1 MKNFFFIMIFFVII
15 FSCGFATPV
24 FAFDWV
30 ALHNQA
36 DAMTA
41 EQARAKVQET
51 PASKENLYVLG
62 LVYLNIYEIQKAQE
76 TFQEILSINPQ
87 KIEAR
92 WGYAEVLRRKHRLE
106 EAIAILQ
113 ELIKERPDYSPAFIT
128 LAYIKYIQRDFN
140 ESVRLTGIVIN
151 HRRQN
156 VDDANFLRAHGLYGA
171 AKGMIAHY
179 GGPISKAVNGA
190 AVLRHLNIIQRL
202 APDSPVVNFGLGSYY
217 MLIPPMF
224 GQDFDKAQEYLEK
237 AIEADPLFPD
247 AYVRLAQIHKKNGDD
262 VKYQENMQKALA
274 LDPKNTLALDVQ
286 SGECFFIC
294 LE

>member
-1 MKNFFFIMIFFVII
+1 MIMFFVII
-15 FSCGFATPV
+15 FSFGFIKPGLAI
-24 FAFDWV
+24 DWV

-36 DAMTA
+36 DSLTV
-41 EQARAKVQET
+41 EQAKARVQAM

-62 LVYLNIYEIQKAQE
+62 LVYFNVYESQKAKE
-76 TFQEILSINPQ
+76 VFQEILSFDPLS
-87 KIEAR
+87 IEAR
-92 WGYAEVLRRKHRLE
+92 WGYAEALRREHRLE
-106 EAIAILQ
+106 EAIDILQ
-113 ELIKERPDYSPAFIT
+113 EIIKKRPDYSPAFIT
-128 LAYIKYIQRDFN
+128 LAYIRYIQRDFN

-179 GGPISKAVNGA
+179 GGPISRAINGA
-190 AVLRHLNIIQRL
+190 AVLKHLNIIQRL

-217 MLIPPMF
+217 MLIPPFF
-224 GQDFDKAQEYLEK
+224 GQDLARAEEYLKK

-247 AYVRLAQIHKKNGDD
+247 AYVRLAQIYKRNGNNE
-262 VKYQENMQKALA
+262 KFEENIKRALE
-274 LDPKNTLALDVQ
+274 LDPKNILALDIK